1 MSSFWCVKSK
11 AEVLQNVIC
20 ISDTILGNK
29 TGTLKLCHTYVYM
42 AANQQTE
49 KGNKVGKTPKG
60 RSIVLAAFTFCNL
73 IQEKKRVGVS
83 WQSSVSVPLV
93 SFVIPVPDV

>member
-1 MSSFWCVKSK
+1 MYIWLLISKQKRGIKLAKLQK
-11 AEVLQNVIC
+11 AEV
-20 ISDTILGNK
+20 
-29 TGTLKLCHTYVYM
+29 
-42 AANQQTE
+42 
-49 KGNKVGKTPKG
+49 
-60 RSIVLAAFTFCNL
+60 IVLAAFTFCNL